1 MRQRRRPGTSC
12 RRAQRWPTETRRGIR
27 TKIPSNQ
34 GAKTVASSGPILTA
48 GCHQTRPRSGCT
60 HLPSRSCPTATAAN
74 SPATAVRAAATR
86 TGARQ
91 LATTT
96 AATRARPIGSRCS
109 GFGCRIG
116 GAIGRRPRSG
126 CSRLRGGGEPAP
138 RALLVPILVR
148 VGRQRHSRFVGP
160 RGATGRQR
168 TRYR

>member
-96 AATRARPIGSRCS
+96 AATRARPIGSRRS
-109 GFGCRIG
+109 GFGSGFGRASSRPCR
-116 GAIGRRPRSG
+116 
-126 CSRLRGGGEPAP
+126 LGGGSQPSS
-138 RALLVPILVR
+138 RAVLVPILVR
-148 VGRQRHSRFVGP
+148 GRRQRHSRLFSS
-160 RGATGRQR
+160 RGATGCQR
-168 TRYR
+168 TCDR